1 MIGHILQTARDS
13 DLFKVIH
20 VSTEDEE
27 IIEIAN
33 RLGFQI
39 DFPRI
44 PELADDLTPIMPVLK
59 WVTQTYI
66 DKGKTFDEIWL
77 LMACAP
83 LITAMDLNLAA
94 DLFSSQNESSSV
106 MAVTPYPVPVEWA
119 YSLDAS
125 GNLDPREPGKF
136 AVRSQDLGK
145 YYYDSG
151 AFYFYYAKQ
160 VLQESFSG
168 GGKMRPFFLP
178 RHRAIDIDEM
188 EDLKYAE
195 IIYRGLR

>member
-1 MIGHILQTARDS
+1 M
-13 DLFKVIH
+13 
-20 VSTEDEE
+20 
-27 IIEIAN
+27 
-33 RLGFQI
+33 
-39 DFPRI
+39 
-44 PELADDLTPIMPVLK
+44 ELADDFTPLIPVLR
-59 WVTQTYI
+59 WVLQEYVRREQF
-66 DKGKTFDEIWL
+66 FDDVC
-77 LMACAP
+77 LMMPCAP
-83 LITAMDLNLAA
+83 LVEPGDLVGA
-94 DLFSSQNESSSV
+94 DRIFSEDEEALPV
-106 MAVTPYPVPVEWA
+106 MGVTEYPVPVEWA